1 MHKPFAGTS
10 FSDEKLQDTYAVSI
24 GYRKSYGRFGAF
36 KPLGP
41 KLEQARAHISDGLTV
56 REAVV
61 RLKVG
66 KTSFYK
72 ALRDQKPN

>member
-1 MHKPFAGTS
+1 MQVSHFTVERG
-10 FSDEKLQDTYAVSI
+10 DDIYAVSI
-24 GYRKSYGRFGAF
+24 GYRKSYGRFGTS

-41 KLEQARAHISDGLTV
+41 KLEQARVHISDGLTV
-56 REAVV
+56 REAAA

-66 KTSFYK
+66 KTSLYK